1 MRSSWWSELI
11 FRVRA
16 ALRRQVVRSEIDGEL
31 AYHIQ
36 MRTRELEASGM
47 DRAPA
52 RREAERR
59 FGDYTRIRR
68 ECHELQLVEAKS
80 HGAHVMSEILQ
91 DLRFAGRS
99 VRKNPGFAL
108 VVILTLALG
117 IGANSAIFSIV
128 DGVLLQ
134 RLPYS
139 QPNELVRLWQ
149 ADRLNGTRFENFSLP
164 DFFDVQERN
173 TVFAGLAATM
183 VLPMTQT
190 DDEAEPRQVLV
201 ANATHDLLTVLGVS
215 PILGR
220 GFLAEE
226 DVVGGGAERVAL
238 IGYSLWMSR
247 FGGERDVL
255 GRSVTLDGNVY
266 RLIGVMGPT
275 FDYPSPNLQF
285 WVPLQLGRSSVS
297 RGTHNFRVVARLS
310 DGIASEEAAGNLT
323 AIAAALEEEYPVDN
337 QNRGMWPQSLHE
349 SVVGNVRPALLVLL
363 GAVGLVL
370 LIACANVA
378 NLLFARGSVRER
390 EVAIRVAL
398 GAGRTRLLRQF
409 LTESVVLAGL
419 GGIAGLGV
427 AFAGLWLVNTFGPQ
441 VLPRQGN
448 IDLDIRVLGVTVAL
462 SIVTGVLFGL
472 LPALHAS
479 QPDLQAPLKEG
490 TRSSTAGASR
500 QRLRSGLVVAEVA
513 MAVALFSGA
522 GLLIKSF
529 WRLNQ
534 VDPGFNPARVLT
546 LGLNLPASRYPQAR
560 RDWPNYTEV
569 LAFEQEL
576 LERLRGASGVEAAA
590 VALNAPTSGGWT
602 TRFQLPDRPL
612 PPERQLEEVRIRVA
626 SAGFMET
633 VGVPVLQ
640 GRALTARDDRFDAP
654 PVALINEAFA
664 ERYFPDEDP
673 TGKRVN
679 NWGVDREIVGVV
691 KNVKFMGL
699 SEPVPPAVYPTFARM
714 PFTGFT
720 LLVRASGDP
729 MDLLPLI
736 RRHVQEMDPD
746 LPLSNVRT
754 LDELLGASVAQP
766 RFNMLLLGVFAA
778 VAMTLAAVGI
788 YGVISYGVSQRTQE
802 IGVRISLGA
811 NAGDVSRQIVGQGLR
826 LALTGL
832 GIGLAGSL
840 VLTRALASLLFGVGT
855 VDLMTFGVVAVMVGV
870 VAVAAT
876 FIPAR
881 RASRVD
887 PMVALRNQ

>member
-11 FRVRA
+11 FRLRA
-16 ALRRQVVRSEIDGEL
+16 ALRRQGVRSEIDGEL

-36 MRTRELEASGM
+36 MRTRDLEASGM

-68 ECHELQLVEAKS
+68 ECHELQLVEAKP
-80 HGAHVMSEILQ
+80 HGAHVMPEILQ

-99 VRKNPGFAL
+99 VRKSPGFAL

-134 RLPYS
+134 RLPYD
-139 QPNELVRLWQ
+139 QPDELVRLWQ
-149 ADRLNGTRFENFSLP
+149 SDRLNGTGFENFSLP

-173 TVFAGLAATM
+173 SVFTGLAATM

-190 DDEAEPRQVLV
+190 DDEADPRQVLA

-220 GFLAEE
+220 WFLAEE
-226 DVVGGGAERVAL
+226 DLVGGERVAL
-238 IGYSLWMSR
+238 IGYSLWMGR

-266 RLIGVMGPT
+266 RVIGVMGPT

-297 RGTHNFRVVARLS
+297 RGTHSFRVVARLS
-310 DGIASEEAAGNLT
+310 DGVASEEAAGNLA
-323 AIAAALEEEYPVDN
+323 AIAAALEEEYPTEN

-390 EVAIRVAL
+390 EVAIRVAM

-427 AFAGLWLVNTFGPQ
+427 AFAGLRLVGTLGPQ

-448 IDLDIRVLGVTVAL
+448 IDLDVRVLGVTVTL

-479 QPDLQAPLKEG
+479 QPDLQAPLKDG
-490 TRSSTAGASR
+490 TRSSTAGTSR
-500 QRLRSGLVVAEVA
+500 QRLRSGLVVVEVA
-513 MAVALFSGA
+513 MAVALVSGA

-534 VDPGFNPARVLT
+534 VDPGFNAARVVT
-546 LGLNLPASRYPQAR
+546 LGIQLPASRYPQAR
-560 RDWPNYTEV
+560 RDWPNYPEV

-576 LERLRGASGVEAAA
+576 LERLRGASGVDAAA

-633 VGVPVLQ
+633 AGIPLLQ
-640 GRALTARDDRFDAP
+640 GRGLTARDDRFDAP

-673 TGKRVN
+673 MGKRIN

-699 SEPVPPAVYPTFARM
+699 SEPVPPAVYPTFSRM

-754 LDELLGASVAQP
+754 LHDLLGASVAQP

-811 NAGDVSRQIVGQGLR
+811 QASDVSRQIVGQGLK

-832 GIGLAGSL
+832 GVGLAVSL

-855 VDLMTFGVVAVMVGV
+855 ADLTTFVAVAVMVGFV
-870 VAVAAT
+870 AAVAA

-887 PMVALRNQ
+887 PMVALRSE